1 MSGGLAEAVFTAFD
15 VETTGLIPGVDR
27 MVEIGAVSFRP
38 DGVIGRYERLVDP
51 EMPMPAGAREINGI
65 SDEMLAGKPKIGEV
79 LPEFFRFLDGSFPV
93 AHNAPFDVGFVCA
106 AAALHGLQAPDT
118 PVFDTRGLAEA
129 AFPRRGSYSLAA
141 LKRAFSIGSVTSHRA
156 LADADACRELFLLC
170 LGQLAGRGVED
181 ADEISRLSGFPL
193 SMVSRPPADVARIA
207 ELSAPLEA
215 GRTVEITYVSGSGE
229 ETLRRIT
236 PISFCTLGGAPAVE
250 AFCHLR
256 QEKRT
261 FRVSSIKRV
270 TPAQP

>member
-1 MSGGLAEAVFTAFD
+1 VSGSLAEAVFTAFD
-15 VETTGLIPGVDR
+15 LETTGLIPGVDR
-27 MVEIGAVSFRP
+27 IVEIGAVSFRTG
-38 DGVIGRYERLVDP
+38 GVIGRFETLVDP
-51 EMPMPAGAREINGI
+51 EMPMSPGARDINGI
-65 SDEMLAGKPKIGEV
+65 SDEMLAGKPVIGEV
-79 LPEFFRFLDGSFPV
+79 LPEFFRFLGGSFPV

-106 AAALHGLQAPDT
+106 AAALHGPQAPDM
-118 PVFDTRGLAEA
+118 PVFDTRVLAEA
-129 AFPRRGSYSLAA
+129 AFPGRGSYSLAA

-156 LADADACRELFLLC
+156 LADAEACRELFLLC
-170 LGQLAGRGVED
+170 LEALAGMGFGDLDGIAR
-181 ADEISRLSGFPL
+181 SSGPPL

-215 GRTVEITYVSGSGE
+215 GLTVEIAYVSSSGE
-229 ETLRRIT
+229 ETVRRIT

-270 TPAQP
+270 TPAQQ